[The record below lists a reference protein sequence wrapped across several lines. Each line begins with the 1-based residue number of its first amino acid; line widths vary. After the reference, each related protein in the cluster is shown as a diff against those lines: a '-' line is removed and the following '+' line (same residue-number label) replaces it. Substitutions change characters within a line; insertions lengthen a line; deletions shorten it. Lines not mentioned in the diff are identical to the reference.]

1 MNFAL
6 NDEQMEIRDS
16 IIRFARQELPVSAG
30 EANEF
35 PHAAWQKCAEMQLMA
50 LPFPETYGGCAAD
63 FLTTVVATQA
73 FGYACKD
80 AGLVHAV
87 CTQLLCGMQINSFGS
102 EELKRRYLPPL
113 VRGEKIFAQAITE
126 AGSGSDALGMRTR
139 AEHTAGGFLLN
150 GTKIF
155 ISNGPIADVVLVFA
169 VTNPEVSRI
178 GGISCLVIEKGM
190 PGFTQCPP
198 MVKMGLDTLQ
208 NGELVFA
215 DCTVPADNMMGSEGQ
230 GAILFNESMEWERC
244 LLPAAHL
251 GTLERVCE
259 TCVTYAKG
267 RSAFGQPISKFQAV
281 SSKIVEMK
289 VALELGRLMLY
300 KVATTKDQHK
310 RAALEASIVKLY
322 ISEALKQACLDA
334 VQIHGGYG
342 YMKEYDI
349 ERDLRDSIAATIYS
363 GTSEMQQNIIS
374 RFMGL

>member
-16 IIRFARQELPVSAG
+16 ILRFARQELAEPG
-30 EANEF
+30 EGKEF
-35 PHAAWQKCAEMQLMA
+35 PQAAWQKCAEMQLMA
-50 LPFPETYGGCAAD
+50 LPFPEAYGGCGAD
-63 FLTTVVATQA
+63 FLTTVVAIQA

-87 CTQLLCGMQINSFGS
+87 CTQILCGMQINSFGS
-102 EELKRRYLPPL
+102 EELKRRYLPSL

-126 AGSGSDALGMRTR
+126 AGSGSDALSMRSR
-139 AEHTAGGFLLN
+139 AEPAEGGYKLN

-155 ISNGPIADVVLVFA
+155 ITNGPIADVVLTFA

-178 GGISCLVIEKGM
+178 GGLSCLVVEKGM
-190 PGFTQCPP
+190 AGFSQCPP
-198 MVKMGLDTLQ
+198 MAKMGLDTLQ

-215 DCTVPADNMMGSEGQ
+215 DCAVPRENLVGSEGQ

-251 GTLERVCE
+251 GTLERVVE
-259 TCVTYAKG
+259 TCVAYAKG
-267 RSAFGQPISKFQAV
+267 RPAFGQPISKFQAV
-281 SSKIVEMK
+281 ANKIVAMK
-289 VALELGRLMLY
+289 VALELGRLILY
-300 KVATTKDQHK
+300 KVAASKDQHK
-310 RAALEASIVKLY
+310 RAALEASIAKLY
-322 ISEALKQACLDA
+322 ISEALKQSCLDA

-342 YMKEYDI
+342 YMQEYDI

>member
-6 NDEQMEIRDS
+6 NEEQLEIRDS
-16 IIRFARQELPVSAG
+16 IIRFARQELAECG
-30 EANEF
+30 EGNEF
-35 PHAAWQKCAEMQLMA
+35 PRAAWQKCAEMQLMA
-50 LPFPETYGGCAAD
+50 LPFPEAYGGCGAD

-113 VRGEKIFAQAITE
+113 MRGEKIFAQAITE
-126 AGSGSDALGMRTR
+126 AGSGSDALSMRSR
-139 AEHTAGGFLLN
+139 AEHAADGFLLN

-155 ISNGPIADVVLVFA
+155 ISNGPIADIVLVFA

-178 GGISCLVIEKGM
+178 SGLSCLIVEKGM
-190 PGFTQCPP
+190 TGFSQCPP
-198 MVKMGLDTLQ
+198 MAKMGLDTLQ

-215 DCTVPADNMMGSEGQ
+215 DCAVPTENLVGSEGQ

-251 GTLERVCE
+251 GTLERVME
-259 TCVTYAKG
+259 TCVAYAKG
-267 RSAFGQPISKFQAV
+267 RPAFGQPISKFQAV

-289 VALELGRLMLY
+289 IALELGRLILY
-300 KVATTKDQHK
+300 KVATSKDQHK
-310 RAALEASIVKLY
+310 RAALEASIAKLY
-322 ISEALKQACLDA
+322 ISEALKQTCLDA

-342 YMKEYDI
+342 YMQEYDV

>member
-6 NDEQMEIRDS
+6 NEEQTEIRDS
-16 IIRFARQELPVSAG
+16 IIRFARQEFPPGAAEESG
-30 EANEF
+30 F
-35 PHAAWQKCAEMQLMA
+35 PHAAWRKCAEMQLLA
-50 LPFPETYGGCAAD
+50 LPFPEAYGGCGAD

-73 FGYACKD
+73 FGYACRD

-87 CTQLLCGMQINSFGS
+87 CTQILCGMQINAFGS
-102 EELKRRYLPPL
+102 EELKSRYLPPL

-139 AEHTAGGFLLN
+139 AEHAGDGYLLN

-178 GGISCLVIEKGM
+178 GGISCLVVEKGM
-190 PGFTQCPP
+190 RGFTQCPP
-198 MVKMGLDTLQ
+198 MAKMGLDTLQ

-215 DCTVPADNMMGSEGQ
+215 DCAVPPENLVGSAGQ

-251 GTLERVCE
+251 GTLERVYE
-259 TCVTYAKG
+259 TCVAYAKG

-289 VALELGRLMLY
+289 IALELGRLMLY

-310 RAALEASIVKLY
+310 RAALEASIAKLY
-322 ISEALKQACLDA
+322 ISEALKKTCLDA

-342 YMKEYDI
+342 FMKEYEI

-374 RFMGL
+374 RFIGL

>member
-16 IIRFARQELPVSAG
+16 ILRFARQELAEPG
-30 EANEF
+30 EGKEF

-50 LPFPETYGGCAAD
+50 LPFPEAYGGCGAD
-63 FLTTVVATQA
+63 FLTTVVAIQA

-87 CTQLLCGMQINSFGS
+87 CTQILCGMQINSFGS
-102 EELKRRYLPPL
+102 EELKRRYLPSL

-126 AGSGSDALGMRTR
+126 AGSGSDALSMRSR
-139 AEHTAGGFLLN
+139 AEPAEGGYKLN

-155 ISNGPIADVVLVFA
+155 ITNGPIADVVLTFA

-178 GGISCLVIEKGM
+178 GGLSCLVVEKGM
-190 PGFTQCPP
+190 VGFCQCPP
-198 MVKMGLDTLQ
+198 MAKMGLDTLQ

-215 DCTVPADNMMGSEGQ
+215 DCAVPRENLVGSEGQ

-251 GTLERVCE
+251 GTLERVVE
-259 TCVTYAKG
+259 TCVAYAKG
-267 RSAFGQPISKFQAV
+267 RPAFGQPISKFQAV
-281 SSKIVEMK
+281 ANKIVAMK
-289 VALELGRLMLY
+289 VALELGRLILY
-300 KVATTKDQHK
+300 KVATSKDQHK
-310 RAALEASIVKLY
+310 RAALEASIAKLY
-322 ISEALKQACLDA
+322 ISEALKQSCLDA

-342 YMKEYDI
+342 YMQEYDI